1 MIVYADSSA
10 LVKLVVAEPE
20 SRELLRAL
28 DGYEAVVS
36 SELAVV
42 EVTRAAGR
50 AAGDGGVARAGVVLD
65 TVHLLRLDR
74 PVLDRAARLG
84 PAQLRSLDAIHVASA
99 LELGAPLEF
108 VGYDDRLLAAAAAS
122 GLRTLSPS

>member
-1 MIVYADSSA
+1 LIVYADSSA

-50 AAGDGGVARAGVVLD
+50 AAGDGGVDRAGVVLD

-108 VGYDDRLLAAAAAS
+108 VGYDDRLLTAAAAS